1 MKPAPRSVGR
11 TGRRIPH
18 PLLAILSS
26 ERGATAVEFA
36 LVLPVLIMILVGT
49 FEFGLA
55 YNNYLAITHAAR
67 EGARMAAV
75 GAFDESAVRSD
86 AYPVNPTSVT
96 LTYPAGNSHGNPA
109 QVSVRADYHLSIP
122 FVTEMDIP
130 LQSRAEMRIE
140 R

>member
-1 MKPAPRSVGR
+1 MIAPAHSAGR

-18 PLLAILSS
+18 PALAIARS
-26 ERGATAVEFA
+26 EQGATAIEFA
-36 LVLPVLIMILVGT
+36 LLLPVLIMILVGT

-75 GAFDESAVRSD
+75 GAYDEDAVRAD
-86 AYPVNPTSVT
+86 AYPVDPTSVT
-96 LTYPAGNSHGNPA
+96 LSYPDGNTHGNPV

-122 FVTEMDIP
+122 FFREMTIP

>member
-1 MKPAPRSVGR
+1 MHVGR
-11 TGRRIPH
+11 AGRSKRRIPA
-18 PLLAILSS
+18 PMCRGLRSEEGAAAI
-26 ERGATAVEFA
+26 EFA
-36 LVLPVLIMILVGT
+36 LLLPILVMILVGT

-75 GAFDESAVRSD
+75 GAYDEAAVRAD
-86 AYPVNPTSVT
+86 AYPVNPSSVT
-96 LTYPAGNSHGNPA
+96 LSYPEGQSHGNPA
-109 QVSVRADYHLSIP
+109 QVTVRANYHLSIP
-122 FVTEMDIP
+122 FFATMDLP